1 MIRNIQRTIVNHRL
15 DYEIERLIDVWD
27 GTSYGLQIKNMYENG
42 SSYES
47 ICAFLNIDYSD
58 YVDD

>member
-1 MIRNIQRTIVNHRL
+1 MIGNIQRTIVNHRL

-27 GTSYGLQIKNMYENG
+27 GTIYGLQIKNMYENG
-42 SSYES
+42 SSYET